1 MKLASLLLEV
11 VGLGLIVLAGV
22 MVAPAVGVFIAGL
35 FALGVGIAVDRGD
48 S

>member
-1 MKLASLLLEV
+1 MKLASLLLEI

-22 MVAPAVGVFIAGL
+22 MVAPAVGVFIAGM

-48 S
+48 G